1 MKTIIDGIITMLIIP
16 LGVLALAMGIVASL
30 ALLILCSPFLPIAY
44 IGQVIA
50 EKLSNEQTKSEEL

>member
-1 MKTIIDGIITMLIIP
+1 MMLIIP
-16 LGVLALAMGIVASL
+16 FGVIAIAMGIIASL
-30 ALLILCSPFLPIAY
+30 ALLILCSPFLLIAY

>member
-1 MKTIIDGIITMLIIP
+1 MKTIIEGIIMMLIIP
-16 LGVLALAMGIVASL
+16 FGVIAIAMGIIASL
-30 ALLILCSPFLPIAY
+30 ALLILCSPFLLIAY